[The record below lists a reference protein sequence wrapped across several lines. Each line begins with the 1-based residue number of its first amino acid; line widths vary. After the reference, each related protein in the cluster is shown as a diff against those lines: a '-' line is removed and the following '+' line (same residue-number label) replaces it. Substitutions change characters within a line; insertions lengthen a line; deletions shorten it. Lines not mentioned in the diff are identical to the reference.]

1 MKAATFPSNDRGETS
16 IQVVLLVPIIL
27 SVFFTC
33 VHAASLA
40 HGGQVA
46 SLAAMRGA
54 QISAASNGSSVSNA
68 LMRSEIQRSV
78 REMGNR
84 LESEPQLSVFQ
95 GNVQVTVR
103 VQVPGVV
110 PFLPTSVRRSVT
122 VPLER
127 FIEEQDRQ

>member
-1 MKAATFPSNDRGETS
+1 M
-16 IQVVLLVPIIL
+16 
-27 SVFFTC
+27 
-33 VHAASLA
+33 A

-46 SLAAMRGA
+46 ALAAMRGA
-54 QISAASNGSSVSNA
+54 QISASSNGSSHSND

-110 PFLPTSVRRSVT
+110 PFLPTSVRRSAT

>member
-1 MKAATFPSNDRGETS
+1 MKAATLPSNDRGEIS

-27 SVFFTC
+27 SVFFAC

-46 SLAAMRGA
+46 ALAAMRGA
-54 QISAASNGSSVSNA
+54 QISASSNGSSHSND

-110 PFLPTSVRRSVT
+110 PFFPTSVRRSAT